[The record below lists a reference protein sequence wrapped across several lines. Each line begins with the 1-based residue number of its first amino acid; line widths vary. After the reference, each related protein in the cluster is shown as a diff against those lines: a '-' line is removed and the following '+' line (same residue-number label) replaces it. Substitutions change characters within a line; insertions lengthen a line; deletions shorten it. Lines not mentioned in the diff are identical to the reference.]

1 MKYIFSLAVMI
12 ICINVNGQTNKFT
25 VSDDKLVIY
34 SLDKFWNEKSVA
46 SSWEDF
52 YKLKMVEVVNNY
64 SKKQPLFIQIHAL
77 CVDTNFIA
85 SIYSVSY
92 RDQDHLGKLRLY
104 IGENNILN
112 PYAIERNKMNISE
125 LIKIHSSYPN
135 KFNPIEGLNVI
146 SQYGLVG
153 TNKCK

>member
-12 ICINVNGQTNKFT
+12 ICIKVNGQTNKFT

-64 SKKQPLFIQIHAL
+64 SKKQLLFIQIHAL
-77 CVDTNFIA
+77 CIDTNFIA
-85 SIYSVSY
+85 NIYSISY
-92 RDQDHLGKLRLY
+92 RDQDHLGKLRLF

-112 PYAIERNKMNISE
+112 PYAIERNKMNITES
-125 LIKIHSSYPN
+125 IKIHESFPN